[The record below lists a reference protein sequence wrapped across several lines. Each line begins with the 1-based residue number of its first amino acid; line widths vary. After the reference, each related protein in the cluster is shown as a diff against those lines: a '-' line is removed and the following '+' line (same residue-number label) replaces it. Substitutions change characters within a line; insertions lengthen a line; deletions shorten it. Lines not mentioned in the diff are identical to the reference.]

1 MDSEDI
7 LSFCF
12 ELDGNLCVEELEG
25 SGVKLP
31 VSSGLLSGD
40 SAADSWEY
48 LCFICLWVCL
58 KRGVVELPGA
68 IHGRMLLGPVNKWVV
83 IYCDLLKKRQPG
95 GGGGFVQ
102 AQDIFDLAG

>member
-31 VSSGLLSGD
+31 VSSNLLAED

-58 KRGVVELPGA
+58 KRGVVELPFA
-68 IHGRMLLGPVNKWVV
+68 LHNRMLLGPVSRWVV
-83 IYCDLLKKRQPG
+83 MYCGLLKKRRLG
-95 GGGGFVQ
+95 GGGGVVQ
-102 AQDIFDLAG
+102 AQDIFDLAS

>member
-31 VSSGLLSGD
+31 VNSCLLPED
-40 SAADSWEY
+40 SVADKWEY

-58 KRGVVELPGA
+58 KRGVVELPEA
-68 IHGRMLLGPVNKWVV
+68 LNNRMLLGPVNRWVA
-83 IYCDLLKKRQPG
+83 IYCGLLKKRQPG

-102 AQDIFDLAG
+102 AQDIFDLAS